1 MFSFLITR
9 SRNAKAAARE
19 RRPGAHNLANVR
31 LPCFGARSFPT
42 AHPSQSRLPPNASG
56 SISYNAIFPNL
67 QPASQAGAP
76 PRPLLRH
83 QSGAASG
90 DESGAHASP
99 DGAPSPAVQMHRAEV
114 VAPRA
119 DVPTVHG
126 LVCQVP
132 AYMETWRRPRPG
144 AAPDIFCARKDTRN
158 GSGTGA
164 DRRSGVCGCRAG
176 GHSSRGVHAAGEP
189 AHVGPQRPHR

>member
-31 LPCFGARSFPT
+31 LPCFGALVSNRIPVSKPVAPQRVRQHF
-42 AHPSQSRLPPNASG
+42 
-56 SISYNAIFPNL
+56 L
-67 QPASQAGAP
+67 QCRIPESAAGL
-76 PRPLLRH
+76 PRPARLHGHSVRH